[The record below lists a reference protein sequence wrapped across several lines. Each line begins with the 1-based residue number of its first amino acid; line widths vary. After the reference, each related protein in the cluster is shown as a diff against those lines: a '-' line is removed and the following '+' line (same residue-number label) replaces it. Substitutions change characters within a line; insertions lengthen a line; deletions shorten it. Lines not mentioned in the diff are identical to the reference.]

1 MTRKDVCRKYDV
13 ISIMMLIVGFWKS
26 FKFWTCI
33 FRGIKFELNAN
44 ILTRNGYKGVDLCK
58 KSF

>member
-1 MTRKDVCRKYDV
+1 MARKDVCRKYDV

-44 ILTRNGYKGVDLCK
+44 ILTRNGYKGVDL
-58 KSF
+58 F